1 MICCFSLTIFPLETC
16 PISIQIIES
25 QKFRGGA
32 ECIIIRSL
40 QYINT
45 MELEVAST
53 SNTNSGV
60 RILLALCRDGCGI
73 SALQIFVFNFSKNMF
88 GKNILKKTFFHLF
101 YSNFF
106 SIISEKEVKH
116 FFFKFFFQK
125 CFLKN

>member
-1 MICCFSLTIFPLETC
+1 MICCFSLTIFPLETT
-16 PISIQIIES
+16 PIQIIES
-25 QKFRGGA
+25 QKFHGGA

-88 GKNILKKTFFHLF
+88 GK
-101 YSNFF
+101 
-106 SIISEKEVKH
+106 KH
-116 FFFKFFFQK
+116 FEKNIFSP
-125 CFLKN
+125 FLL